1 MCRYRAN
8 EAFKENRSWLAFGNG
23 SIAALTGSGLQPNVI
38 KLSNI
43 KKHFIVAQASCLCE
57 IQAGCLYH
65 HVKIHKGDTF
75 SLNLMT
81 LACSLNPPGVL
92 CNIMRT
98 NLGCYVCNLK

>member
-1 MCRYRAN
+1 MD
-8 EAFKENRSWLAFGNG
+8 KQGLSMPLLA
-23 SIAALTGSGLQPNVI
+23 GSGLQPNVI

-65 HVKIHKGDTF
+65 HVKIHKGGTF

-81 LACSLNPPGVL
+81 L
-92 CNIMRT
+92 
-98 NLGCYVCNLK
+98 VCNLNPDFDNTKA